1 MVHLAL
7 ARLFSG
13 SPPEGPVAWAGRPV
27 GDVVTKL
34 GDRVVTEANGLIV
47 GVRSHDPGSI
57 VTVGYL
63 RDGPAHTTT
72 ATLASAPSH

>member
-1 MVHLAL
+1 MHLAL
-7 ARLFSG
+7 ARPSSG
-13 SPPEGPVAWAGRPV
+13 SPPEGPVARTGLPV

-34 GDRVVTEANGLIV
+34 GDRLVTEANGLIV

-57 VTVGYL
+57 LTVGYF